1 MAVVQDVVC
10 VQIAVHDALLVQ
22 VPCGRCDA
30 MGQLQS
36 CSLSL
41 GQRWEW
47 KPESDA
53 LSNLSAHQLLGHD
66 KQTGALALYD
76 ENGNP
81 ADVSVRTLTSYTRIF
96 GPPAGN

>member
-1 MAVVQDVVC
+1 M
-10 VQIAVHDALLVQ
+10 
-22 VPCGRCDA
+22 
-30 MGQLQS
+30 QS

-47 KPESDA
+47 KADSDA

-66 KQTGALALYD
+66 KQSGTLGLYD

-81 ADVSVRTLTSYTRIF
+81 QNVSVRTLTSYTRIF
-96 GPPAGN
+96 GPPASH